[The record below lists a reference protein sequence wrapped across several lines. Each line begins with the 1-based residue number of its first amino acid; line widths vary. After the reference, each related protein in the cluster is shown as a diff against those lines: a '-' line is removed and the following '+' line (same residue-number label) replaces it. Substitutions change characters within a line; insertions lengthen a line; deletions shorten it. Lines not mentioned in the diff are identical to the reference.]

1 MTTATL
7 NSPHPTPAST
17 TLESH
22 QDGPILQ
29 FCDVDFAYAGTPILQ
44 GFNWQLEAGQTWM
57 VLGPSGIGK
66 TTLLY
71 LIAGLRQVQAGQV
84 MVGGTTVTKPPSNVG
99 LMLQDYGLL
108 PWYKVEANVALGL
121 RLRGV
126 ARRERVQS
134 ARQWLE
140 ALGIAHLAHRYPL
153 QLSGGQRQ
161 RVALARLLVL
171 NPSIMLL
178 DEPLSALDELT
189 RERLQQQLFNLTRR
203 ADDTQDDA
211 QQRTTVMV
219 THNIEEAVL
228 LGTHVLVIPEATP
241 INKVTVLTSPFAE
254 QTSLPRRDEPAFLA
268 FSSKL
273 RQLVG
278 LT

>member
-1 MTTATL
+1 MTSATL
-7 NSPHPTPAST
+7 NHPHIASPST

-22 QDGPILQ
+22 QDGTILQ
-29 FCDVDFAYAGTPILQ
+29 FCDVDFAYAGTPILE
-44 GFNWQLEAGQTWM
+44 GFNWQLEAGQMWM

-71 LIAGLRQVQAGQV
+71 LIAGLRKAQVGQV
-84 MVGGTTVTKPPSNVG
+84 MVEGEVISKPPSNIG

-126 ARRERVQS
+126 ARRERVQQ
-134 ARQWLE
+134 ARAWLE
-140 ALGIAHLAHRYPL
+140 ALDIAHLAHRYPL

-203 ADDTQDDA
+203 SDGGQDNTH
-211 QQRTTVMV
+211 QRTTVMV

-228 LGTHVLVIPEATP
+228 LSTHVLVIPEATP

-254 QTSLPRRDEPAFLA
+254 HTNLPRRDEPAFLA

>member
-1 MTTATL
+1 MISATL
-7 NSPHPTPAST
+7 NHPHVTPAST
-17 TLESH
+17 TIESY

-29 FCDVDFAYAGTPILQ
+29 FCDVSFAYAGTPILE
-44 GFNWQLEAGQTWM
+44 GFNWQLDAGQTWM

-71 LIAGLRQVQAGQV
+71 LIAGLRRAQAGQV
-84 MVGGTTVTKPPSNVG
+84 VVGGEVVSRPPTNIG

-126 ARRERVQS
+126 ARRERVRQ
-134 ARQWLE
+134 ARAWLE
-140 ALGIAHLAHRYPL
+140 ALDIVHLAHRYPL

-189 RERLQQQLFNLTRR
+189 RERLQQQLFNLTRHS
-203 ADDTQDDA
+203 ADAQDDA
-211 QQRTTVMV
+211 HQRTTVMV

-241 INKVTVLTSPFAE
+241 ISKATVLTSPFAG
-254 QTSLPRRDEPAFLA
+254 QTTLPRRDEPAFLA

-273 RQLVG
+273 RQLLG